1 MPNNVTIDAVDR
13 VVSILTSE
21 LAGSQVAV
29 GNSSVVPL
37 PADGFIV
44 VSEETGCGWR
54 ATDWHPVFANHGEVL
69 GAEGGNAGRGFA
81 GAARMRRAVGPP
93 NQFAHAHPRGE
104 GTRD

>member
-1 MPNNVTIDAVDR
+1 MANSVTIDAVDR

-44 VSEETGCGWR
+44 VSEKQ
-54 ATDWHPVFANHGEVL
+54 D
-69 GAEGGNAGRGFA
+69 
-81 GAARMRRAVGPP
+81 AVGEPLIGI
-93 NQFAHAHPRGE
+93 QFAQIMVRFWEQRVVTLGGDLPVPPE
-104 GTRD
+104 